1 MKNSV
6 LREQLLKCKPLL
18 YSIFTREHEK
28 DYYATL
34 EAAQVY
40 TINTILHYLHKLCNG
55 HVKLKNADFQEVK
68 RRKKLRVLRKGI
80 ELRSSLRTA
89 IKNKEIGLNF
99 LKKLAPVIH
108 IIFKPLFE
116 K

>member
-1 MKNSV
+1 MKNSL
-6 LREQLLKCKPLL
+6 LRERLLKCRPLL
-18 YSIFTREHEK
+18 YSIFTGQKE
-28 DYYATL
+28 YSTTL
-34 EAAQVY
+34 DSAQVY
-40 TINTILHYLHKLCNG
+40 EINTILHYLHKLCNG
-55 HVKLKNADFQEVK
+55 HVKLKNADFQEIK
-68 RRKKLRVLRKGI
+68 RKKKLGLLRKGI

-99 LKKLAPVIH
+99 LKRLAPVIK

>member
-1 MKNSV
+1 MKNDV
-6 LREQLLKCKPLL
+6 LRERLIKCRPLL
-18 YSIFTREHEK
+18 YSIYTGQMQKEYF
-28 DYYATL
+28 ATL
-34 EAAQVY
+34 ESAQVY
-40 TINTILHYLHKLCNG
+40 SINTILHFLHKLCNG
-55 HVKLKNADFQEVK
+55 HVKLKKKDFQEIK
-68 RRKKLRVLRKGI
+68 RKKKLGLLRKGI

-99 LKKLAPVIH
+99 LKRLAPVIP